1 MDDRERLVFDIDQF
15 ECILGDIAVVC
26 NDKSYSLPY
35 IMYLIEGQ
43 RELRARLR

>member
-1 MDDRERLVFDIDQF
+1 MDDRERLVFNIYQF
-15 ECILGDIAVVC
+15 ECILGDIAVIC
-26 NDKSYSLPY
+26 NDKSYSLPD